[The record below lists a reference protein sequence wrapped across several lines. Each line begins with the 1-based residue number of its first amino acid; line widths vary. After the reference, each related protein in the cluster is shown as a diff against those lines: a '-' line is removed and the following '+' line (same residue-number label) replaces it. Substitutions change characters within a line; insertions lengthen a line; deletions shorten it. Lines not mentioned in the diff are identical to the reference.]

1 MRDHPGGPD
10 ALMEVAGQ
18 DATSAYED
26 VGHSEDA
33 REIMHPFL
41 VGHLEGASESESEPA
56 RTPTISVVRSS
67 KEDSDKRQGP
77 SSLLNP
83 QTELGA
89 FAVGTAAL
97 VYFARHTKISLPGL
111 SSLKNSGDSGSF
123 AQGFLLAS
131 AAASVVAVAS
141 ALYLSKLVN
150 LEVDFTKL
158 PAHKKAQHHTKSADY
173 PTGVLTPATY
183 RKFNLREKT
192 ELSEGIFRYVF
203 DLPTP
208 GSVLGLPIGQHI
220 AIRGTVDDSSVTRS
234 YTPVSNNRDLGRL
247 ELLIRIYPDGHLGQY
262 LKKLQPGDKVEIRG
276 PKGAMRY
283 RKGMSKQ
290 LGMVGGGTGITPLF
304 QIIRAICE
312 DKTDDTKISLVY
324 ANRSEADIMLRKR
337 LDSFA
342 EASNGQFEVYYIV
355 DKAPEGWQYG
365 TGRVDKEV
373 LQKKMPAVSDDN
385 KVLLCGPPG
394 LVNATK
400 NNLTEL
406 GWKEPGSVSKMTDQI
421 FCF

>member
-158 PAHKKAQHHTKSADY
+158 PAHKKAQAKPY
-173 PTGVLTPATY
+173 PLMMLF
-183 RKFNLREKT
+183 K
-192 ELSEGIFRYVF
+192 
-203 DLPTP
+203 
-208 GSVLGLPIGQHI
+208 
-220 AIRGTVDDSSVTRS
+220 
-234 YTPVSNNRDLGRL
+234 
-247 ELLIRIYPDGHLGQY
+247 
-262 LKKLQPGDKVEIRG
+262 
-276 PKGAMRY
+276 
-283 RKGMSKQ
+283 
-290 LGMVGGGTGITPLF
+290 PLF
-304 QIIRAICE
+304 PCAIPMA
-312 DKTDDTKISLVY
+312 K
-324 ANRSEADIMLRKR
+324 
-337 LDSFA
+337 
-342 EASNGQFEVYYIV
+342 
-355 DKAPEGWQYG
+355 
-365 TGRVDKEV
+365 
-373 LQKKMPAVSDDN
+373 
-385 KVLLCGPPG
+385 
-394 LVNATK
+394 
-400 NNLTEL
+400 
-406 GWKEPGSVSKMTDQI
+406 
-421 FCF
+421 

>member
-1 MRDHPGGPD
+1 
-10 ALMEVAGQ
+10 
-18 DATSAYED
+18 
-26 VGHSEDA
+26 
-33 REIMHPFL
+33 MHPFL

-67 KEDSDKRQGP
+67 KEDSESRQAP

-83 QTELGA
+83 RTELGI

-97 VYFARHTKISLPGL
+97 VYFARHTKLSIPGL
-111 SSLKNSGDSGSF
+111 SSSLHFKQSGSGGSF

-131 AAASVVAVAS
+131 AAASVIGVAS

-158 PAHKKAQHHTKSADY
+158 PAHKAAQHHVKSADY
-173 PTGVLTPATY
+173 PKGVLTPSTY
-183 RKFNLREKT
+183 RKFSLREKT
-192 ELSEGIFRYVF
+192 ELSEGIYRFVF
-203 DLPTP
+203 DLPTK
-208 GSVLGLPIGQHI
+208 GSILGLPIGQHI

-262 LKKLQPGDKVEIRG
+262 LKKLQPGDRVDIRG

-283 RKGMSKQ
+283 RKGISKE

-312 DKTDDTKISLVY
+312 DKTDDTKIRLVY
-324 ANRSEADIMLRKR
+324 ANRSEADIMLRNR

-342 EASNGQFEVYYIV
+342 QASNGQFEVYYIV
-355 DKAPEGWQYG
+355 DKAPPGWQYG
-365 TGRVDKEV
+365 TGRIDKEV

-400 NNLTEL
+400 KNLTEL
-406 GWKEPGSVSKMTDQI
+406 GWKEPGSVSKMSDQI